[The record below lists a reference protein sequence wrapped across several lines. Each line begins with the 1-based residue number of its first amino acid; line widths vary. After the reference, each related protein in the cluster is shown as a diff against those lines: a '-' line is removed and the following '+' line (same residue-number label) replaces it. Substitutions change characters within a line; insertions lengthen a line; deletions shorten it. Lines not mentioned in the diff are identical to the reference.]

1 MPIVLR
7 RLCVKQNWVSVAQRV
22 VEATRGP
29 VTLVVTMVFLH
40 RTMDHLTKGLRMLV
54 LLTMVFPMKDR
65 RMLVLLTT
73 AFPMKDRRMLVL
85 LTTAFPMKDLRM
97 MAFPMMVQ
105 AMKDQLNSLTVSRI
119 PIAAARIAHPIQ

>member
-73 AFPMKDRRMLVL
+73 AFPMKD
-85 LTTAFPMKDLRM
+85 LRM